1 MTVTRGSIMSKR
13 RSRCPDM
20 QGPSRESFSLARCNR
35 VLEPVS
41 NRAHAPYVNF
51 ARLRTP
57 GGERSER
64 VSGKL
69 LSNLFQ
75 PPQQDKVCPHPGRS
89 EALSSFSNSGD
100 VGNGMV
106 GQF

>member
-1 MTVTRGSIMSKR
+1 MSGYAGTFTGIVLAGAVCLAGSLNLSAI
-13 RSRCPDM
+13 
-20 QGPSRESFSLARCNR
+20 
-35 VLEPVS
+35 
-41 NRAHAPYVNF
+41 
-51 ARLRTP
+51 
-57 GGERSER
+57 GERSER

-106 GQF
+106 GQFAHRRF